1 VITKSI
7 NLLVLVVA
15 SVVECP
21 RTGPVVDVLGFR
33 KHTYGAGDGIGFLVF
48 WRGVI
53 WSSWRFVRDDFRMGV
68 N

>member
-1 VITKSI
+1 
-7 NLLVLVVA
+7 
-15 SVVECP
+15 
-21 RTGPVVDVLGFR
+21 
-33 KHTYGAGDGIGFLVF
+33 LVF

>member
-7 NLLVLVVA
+7 NLLVLVVV

-21 RTGPVVDVLGFR
+21 RIGLVVDVLGFR
-33 KHTYGAGDGIGFLVF
+33 KHTYGASDGIRFLVF

-53 WSSWRFVRDDFRMGV
+53 
-68 N
+68 